1 MNDTMSL
8 ILATSILAIGG
19 LGMYMYKNSTEDQED
34 AGENDDG
41 FFGSNFFSN
50 DADDNEL
57 EEDRDMEDD
66 DDYDDDYKP
75 RSKRGGG
82 AKTKRNKKAGGTKR
96 RY

>member
-19 LGMYMYKNSTEDQED
+19 LGLYMYKNSAEDQD
-34 AGENDDG
+34 GGSENNEGIFD
-41 FFGSNFFSN
+41 FFGSKNSEY
-50 DADDNEL
+50 DDEL
-57 EEDRDMEDD
+57 EENPELEEEDD
-66 DDYDDDYKP
+66 DDYDDYKP
-75 RSKRGGG
+75 RSKRGG

>member
-19 LGMYMYKNSTEDQED
+19 LGLYMYKNNTEDQKGGSD
-34 AGENDDG
+34 NDDG
-41 FFGSNFFSN
+41 FFRSGFFGN
-50 DADDNEL
+50 NADEDEL
-57 EEDRDMEDD
+57 EEDLDLEDD
-66 DDYDDDYKP
+66 EDYDDYKP
-75 RSKRGGG
+75 KSKRGG

>member
-19 LGMYMYKNSTEDQED
+19 LGLYMYKNSAEDQD
-34 AGENDDG
+34 GGSENNEGIFD
-41 FFGSNFFSN
+41 FFGSKNSEY
-50 DADDNEL
+50 DDELVEDPEL
-57 EEDRDMEDD
+57 EEDD
-66 DDYDDDYKP
+66 DDYDDYKP
-75 RSKRGGG
+75 RSKRGG